1 MTCSGRKKL
10 GLKFLAIGLSFA
22 LALPGFAS
30 ELKSARIYPTGK
42 ITIYSGD
49 QRVGEFSKEA
59 PFPEGFL
66 IAADG
71 KCGVKMEHIYL
82 VAEDRSLFSVA
93 TSANPRKLL
102 VKEGTVYFAISKMSH
117 PLSFIT
123 PSGSVAVLDILLN
136 AATVSSPLKGYVS
149 VKQNRSELGIIKGG
163 SMIVSTQQGEMMI
176 ESGQRLILAQADL
189 DVGAPEEIETS
200 DEKEGQEEKTGK
212 EEKPGMSKNQ
222 KIIVGAIG
230 VVAVAVGI
238 GALAG
243 GGGGGAAGCGVAAG
257 VSIDARDRRGIH
269 EIPVVRI
276 DAGHLGVQVVLL
288 FEQILLVIVLGQP
301 EGCGRLDRGRRR
313 LRVVSSSCRHP
324 PGRPPTRDGRRRRR
338 PSGRGCWR

>member
-1 MTCSGRKKL
+1 MGRTGRNKL
-10 GLKFLAIGLSFA
+10 GLELLAIGLSLA
-22 LALPGFAS
+22 LAIPGFSS

-42 ITIYSGD
+42 IIIYSGD

-163 SMIVSTQQGEMMI
+163 AMIVSTQQGEMMI
-176 ESGQRLILAQADL
+176 ESGQRIILAQADM
-189 DVGAPEEIETS
+189 DVGAPEELEPS
-200 DEKEGQEEKTGK
+200 DEEEVKAEEAVKDEGAAKEKK
-212 EEKPGMSKNQ
+212 AGMSKNT
-222 KIIVGAIG
+222 KIVLGAVGGAVVIG
-230 VVAVAVGI
+230 GI
-238 GALAG
+238 GALAAG
-243 GGGGGAAGCGVAAG
+243 GGGGGGSGG
-257 VSIDARDRRGIH
+257 NGGDSVS
-269 EIPVVRI
+269 P
-276 DAGHLGVQVVLL
+276 
-288 FEQILLVIVLGQP
+288 
-301 EGCGRLDRGRRR
+301 
-313 LRVVSSSCRHP
+313 SS
-324 PGRPPTRDGRRRRR
+324 PT
-338 PSGRGCWR
+338 P